1 METMYQRSK
10 IQEESLHYEQR
21 KHDGSLPLIGVNT
34 FLAPQAEGVAK
45 QGPAL
50 IRSSD
55 SEKDA
60 QVAAVHGFQRLHAA
74 ETPAALE
81 RLRSVAASQGNVF
94 AELMEAVKVC
104 SLGQISQALYDA
116 GGRYRRNV

>member
-21 KHDGSLPLIGVNT
+21 KHDGSLPLVGVNT
-34 FLAPQAEGVAK
+34 FLAPQAEGAATK
-45 QGPAL
+45 GPAL

-60 QVAAVHGFQRLHAA
+60 QVDAVHRFQQLHAA
-74 ETPAALE
+74 ETPLALE
-81 RLRSVAASQGNVF
+81 RLRAVAATQGNVF

>member
-1 METMYQRSK
+1 
-10 IQEESLHYEQR
+10 
-21 KHDGSLPLIGVNT
+21 
-34 FLAPQAEGVAK
+34 VAK